1 MSVWRSCPESWLGH
15 RGPVLFLD
23 RDGVVIADRDYL
35 GDPREVQVLPGVA
48 ATMLAAREAGFAV
61 VGVSNQSGLGRGF
74 FTPADF
80 TAVMERLDELLA
92 RQGAE
97 FDGFYYC
104 PHAPKEDCDCRKP
117 KGGLLEEAARLVTKE
132 RGNAYGPP
140 EQDFQRTAKMWT
152 GLFQDLLKDGMEFK
166 PEHVAL
172 AMILLKASRAM
183 WSEKRDNWVDI
194 PGYAACGHRIQFGSW

>member
-1 MSVWRSCPESWLGH
+1 MV
-15 RGPVLFLD
+15 
-23 RDGVVIADRDYL
+23 A
-35 GDPREVQVLPGVA
+35 VLPEWEKSKGANLEVGIA
-48 ATMLAAREAGFAV
+48 KQLGMEVLKVEEIGPKKDVEEKESQDRSDEILEAAGYAAMATMSEQPNV
-61 VGVSNQSGLGRGF
+61 VPTNETV
-74 FTPADF
+74 
-80 TAVMERLDELLA
+80 
-92 RQGAE
+92 
-97 FDGFYYC
+97 
-104 PHAPKEDCDCRKP
+104 
-117 KGGLLEEAARLVTKE
+117 LEEAARLVTKE

>member
-80 TAVMERLDELLA
+80 SAVMERLDELLA

-104 PHAPKEDCDCRKP
+104 PHAPQEDCDCRKP
-117 KGGLLEEAARLVTKE
+117 KGGLLAEAARRLTWNPDHSWVVGDKVSDLALGRDHDLGAVLVRT
-132 RGNAYGPP
+132 GYGKQAEGEVRDRWSADPRVLVA
-140 EQDFQRTAKMWT
+140 D
-152 GLFQDLLKDGMEFK
+152 DLPSAWLK
-166 PEHVAL
+166 
-172 AMILLKASRAM
+172 IQ
-183 WSEKRDNWVDI
+183 
-194 PGYAACGHRIQFGSW
+194 AAGEVGR